1 MAAPTSQTAPG
12 ERSSV
17 RRGVLRWAR
26 QMIVMLIVF
35 DALLF
40 LLAGRLDWMNG
51 WAYLGI
57 NFLTQLLTA
66 VVLIPRR
73 PDMLAERSK
82 VREGTKNWDRI
93 LAPLIVIAGSLTI
106 ITVAGLDARFGW
118 SRVSSGWFWLGLAAA
133 FAAQM
138 FVLWSMAAND
148 FFSGTVRIQDD
159 RGQIVVSSGPYG
171 LVRHPGYAGALAFN
185 LFVPLVLGSW
195 WTYLPALLTIA
206 LIIARTALEDKTLQ
220 AELPGYRE
228 YAARVKH
235 RLVPGGW

>member
-1 MAAPTSQTAPG
+1 MAALTSQNTPG
-12 ERSSV
+12 ERRSV

-26 QMIVMLIVF
+26 QMIVMLVLF
-35 DALLF
+35 GALLF
-40 LLAGRLDWMNG
+40 LLAGRIDWRNG

-73 PDMLAERSK
+73 PDMLAERST
-82 VREGTKNWDRI
+82 VREGTKSWDRI
-93 LAPLIVIAGSLTI
+93 LAPLIVIAGSLAI
-106 ITVAGLDARFGW
+106 IAVAGLDARFGW
-118 SRVSSGWFWLGLAAA
+118 SSVSGGWFWLGLFAA

-138 FVLWSMAAND
+138 FVLWSMAANA

-159 RGQIVVSSGPYG
+159 RGQSVVSSGPYS
-171 LVRHPGYAGALAFN
+171 LVRHPGYAGALVFN

-206 LIIARTALEDKTLQ
+206 LIVTRTALEDATLR

-235 RLVPGGW
+235 RLIPGVW